1 MRETQPEDGD
11 FSLVLGGPLYQLFRR
26 AHLAGDGLELL
37 RRRVVFLTAFA
48 WLPLLVL
55 AAWEGHAWGGGVE
68 VPFLRDFDVHVRF
81 LVALPLLVLAELV
94 VNRRM
99 KPVLGQFRARG
110 LIAESALARFDAS
123 VAAALRLRNSILA
136 EVLLLAFVYG
146 VGVLLMWR
154 TNAALDVSSWYGTPV
169 GGRLHPSVAGWWFG
183 LVSLPTFQ
191 FLLLRWYFRLAIWA
205 RFLLQVSRLELRL
218 VPTHPDRAAG
228 LGFLGA
234 LSYAFSPLL
243 VAQGAL
249 LAGVLANRIVYAG
262 EKLPDFKVEIIG
274 MVAAMVLFVVGPS
287 MVFGPALARAKRDG
301 QREYGV
307 LAQRYVREFDVKWLR
322 GGAPS
327 DEPFVGS
334 GDIQS
339 LADLGNSYQVI
350 NEMRKVPFSMRTVF
364 ELGVTTLAPIA
375 PLLLTMFPLS
385 DLLGQLL
392 RIIF

>member
-1 MRETQPEDGD
+1 M
-11 FSLVLGGPLYQLFRR
+11 YQLFRR
-26 AHLAGDGLELL
+26 AHLTGDGLELV
-37 RRRVVFLTAFA
+37 RRRVVFLAAFA

-55 AAWEGHAWGGGVE
+55 AAWEGHAWGGGAL
-68 VPFLRDFDVHVRF
+68 PFFRDFDVHVRF

-94 VNRRM
+94 VNQRM

-110 LIAESALARFDAS
+110 LIAEGARARFDAS

-154 TNAALDVSSWYGTPV
+154 KTAALDVASWYGTPV
-169 GGRLHPSVAGWWFG
+169 GGTLHPTAAGWWLG

-205 RFLLQVSRLELRL
+205 RFLWQVSRMELRL

-243 VAQGAL
+243 AAQGAL

-274 MVAAMVLFVVGPS
+274 MVAVMVLFVVGPS
-287 MVFGPALARAKRDG
+287 MAFVPALARAKRDG

-307 LAQRYVREFDVKWLR
+307 LAQRYVREFDEKWLR

-339 LADLGNSYQVI
+339 LADLGNSYEVI
-350 NEMRKVPFSMRTVF
+350 KEMRVVPFSMRTVF

-392 RIIF
+392 RVIF

>member
-1 MRETQPEDGD
+1 MGTAAEAED
-11 FSLVLGGPLYQLFRR
+11 FSLILGGPLYQLFRR
-26 AHLAGDGLELL
+26 AHLSGDGLELL
-37 RRRVVFLTAFA
+37 RRRIVFLMALC

-55 AAWEGHAWGGGVE
+55 AAWEGHAWGGGIR
-68 VPFLRDFDVHVRF
+68 VPFLLDIDVHVRF
-81 LVALPLLVLAELV
+81 LVTLPLLVLAELV
-94 VNRRM
+94 VNQRM
-99 KPVLGQFRARG
+99 KPVLRQFWARG
-110 LIAESALARFDAS
+110 LVAEGSRARFDAA
-123 VAAALRLRNSILA
+123 VAGALRLRNSIVA

-146 VGVLLMWR
+146 VGVLVMWR
-154 TNAALDVSSWYGTPV
+154 TNAALDVSSWYGTPE
-169 GGRLHPSVAGWWFG
+169 GGKLHPSAAGWWLG
-183 LVSLPTFQ
+183 LVSLPTVQ

-205 RFLLQVSRLELRL
+205 RFLWQVSRMELRL

-234 LSYAFSPLL
+234 LSYAFSPVL

-249 LAGVLANRIVYAG
+249 LAGVLANRIFYAG

-274 MVAAMVLFVVGPS
+274 MVATMVLFVVGPS
-287 MVFGPALARAKRDG
+287 MAFAPALSRAKRDG

-307 LAQRYVREFDVKWLR
+307 LAQRYVREFDDKWLR

-339 LADLGNSYQVI
+339 LADLGNSYEVI
-350 NEMRKVPFSMRTVF
+350 KEMRLVPFTMQTVF
-364 ELGVTTLAPIA
+364 QLGVAALAPIG

-385 DLLGQLL
+385 ELLDKLL
-392 RIIF
+392 RVVF